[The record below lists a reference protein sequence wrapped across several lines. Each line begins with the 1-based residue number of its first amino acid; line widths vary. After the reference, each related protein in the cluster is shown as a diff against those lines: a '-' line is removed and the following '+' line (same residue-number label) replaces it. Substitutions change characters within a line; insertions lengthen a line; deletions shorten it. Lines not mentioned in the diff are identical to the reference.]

1 MDIDLKGL
9 DREEALDTRGGR
21 RRQRERGE
29 RRHALRQVAW
39 LKNIQEWQKEFIDV
53 LSAREFVDT
62 ITSDLLGRRVFIFT
76 PKGQVTNLPHG
87 ATVVDYAFY
96 ADVGMFMKYAKV
108 NGVQVGFDHLLKN
121 ADVVEIFME
130 KEDLPAHMM
139 MRRLRSMRYRR

>member
-1 MDIDLKGL
+1 M
-9 DREEALDTRGGR
+9 
-21 RRQRERGE
+21 
-29 RRHALRQVAW
+29 AW

-96 ADVGMFMKYAKV
+96 ARTSVC
-108 NGVQVGFDHLLKN
+108 
-121 ADVVEIFME
+121 
-130 KEDLPAHMM
+130 
-139 MRRLRSMRYRR
+139 S